1 MGRGC
6 GWRWGGELLDSN
18 YSGYYNL
25 DMWLLVAGI
34 LILIIAS
41 VLHSYCAVGVK
52 AKPVFSAAIFSSR
65 IGIVFQIGWMILF
78 IAGTAILF
86 VANWIV
92 GIISIP
98 IYWLV
103 LPLLITP
110 RMRRYYLGSWD
121 ENKDILE
128 KHGYN
133 KDNYLDG
140 DRWKR

>member
-1 MGRGC
+1 
-6 GWRWGGELLDSN
+6 
-18 YSGYYNL
+18 
-25 DMWLLVAGI
+25 MWLLVAGI
-34 LILIIAS
+34 IILMIAS

-52 AKPVFSAAIFSSR
+52 AKPTFSAAIFSSR
-65 IGIVFQIGWMILF
+65 MGIAPQIGWMILY
-78 IAGTAILF
+78 IAGTVILV

-110 RMRRYYLGSWD
+110 RMRRYYLGSWE
-121 ENKDILE
+121 ENKDVLE
-128 KHGYN
+128 EHGYN

-140 DRWKR
+140 DWWKR

>member
-1 MGRGC
+1 
-6 GWRWGGELLDSN
+6 
-18 YSGYYNL
+18 
-25 DMWLLVAGI
+25 MWLLIFGI
-34 LILIIAS
+34 LILLVAS

-65 IGIVFQIGWMILF
+65 MGMVLQIGWMLLF
-78 IAGTAILF
+78 IAGTAMLF

-92 GIISIP
+92 GIIAIP

-110 RMRRYYLGSWD
+110 SMRKYYLGSWD

-133 KDNYLDG
+133 KGNYLDG
-140 DRWKR
+140 DWWKRDELKRD